1 MFKLILTVALFTIAL
16 KEPVFG
22 EEAIVPY
29 TEVTNDLGDGVAVTS
44 GSCSSPC
51 GMTKIKLEIE
61 VPSGACGAAAPAE
74 DLCLGVKN
82 SKKISRSTLNVIHKN
97 PDYTFAVL
105 KDLKIIDFMYSCIKY
120 NDFAENIKNN
130 DFGYVGYPRLKK
142 LVSKYTVCSK
152 VCKVYATLRKAL
164 RSHAADAEVQPGTD
178 DAGNN
183 VVIVNGDLV
192 ILNDVLDEIKAL
204 FANDPT
210 LTGVKFQTNTFICDA
225 NMLGDDWA
233 GKAITINAEDF
244 ILVDNYMIDV
254 SASVGS

>member
-22 EEAIVPY
+22 EEAITPY

-44 GSCSSPC
+44 GACSSPC

-61 VPSGACGAAAPAE
+61 VPSGACGVAAPVE
-74 DLCLGVKN
+74 DTCLGVKN

-120 NDFAENIKNN
+120 HDFAENIQNN

-142 LVSKYTVCSK
+142 LVSKYTVCQK

-164 RSHAADAEVQPGTD
+164 RTHAANAEVYTELD
-178 DAGNN
+178 EAGNN
-183 VVIVNGDLV
+183 VVKVNGDLI
-192 ILNDVLDEIKAL
+192 ILNDVLESIKNL
-204 FANDPT
+204 FAEDST
-210 LTGVKFQTNTFICDA
+210 LTGVEFIANTFIADA
-225 NMLGDDWA
+225 NMLGEDWA
-233 GKAITINAEDF
+233 GKSIAIYAVDF
-244 ILVDNYMIDV
+244 ILVDNFMFDV
-254 SASVGS
+254 SAGSG